1 MKRILTYII
10 VLIFAAS
17 CGNISSTTD
26 IDSISLPENDL
37 MIGEST
43 IKGKINGY
51 FPKLGSGNQVR
62 VTIDNPITMLQER
75 HDAQPNGNG
84 EFEIR
89 IPLTQKH
96 QTIRISYLSMGSKMV
111 ASIDSTEI
119 VEFNVWKTSLMGR
132 PKGIKFY
139 GANATLNNGIIPI
152 SPLTQPGILITP
164 DMNNIEYE
172 AYKNLICST
181 YQQEKAMF
189 EKADIPAIAREWALI
204 NTEMKVMTYYI
215 NAGFILTQNNRDHN
229 VETEIMAQ
237 AVKDIEA
244 LSDLGNKCLYYNNLH
259 YLGLQLKLSNN
270 KMLKDIAENDS
281 LYISSKT
288 HELLHDTIIDA
299 LNRMDNPFFG
309 EYAKWHNQNIINK
322 IAAQKARGS
331 YASHQPGDKDC
342 DSILVEIM
350 KPYIGK
356 PTIIY
361 MLDSYEIK
369 NMLAIDRYD
378 SVNVA
383 EKESEYVEKGVNFVY
398 LTKNPVENQYI
409 DEMKSRLKG
418 SVSIL
423 DAKDFETLLE
433 KTGRDYNSHLML
445 NSKGELVHKK
455 YKDYEFMSQ
464 PMQDNIDLLIKEE

>member
-26 IDSISLPENDL
+26 IGSIRLPENDL

-111 ASIDSTEI
+111 ASIDSTQI
-119 VEFNVWKTSLMGR
+119 VEFDVWKTSVMGSK
-132 PKGIKFY
+132 KGMKFY

-152 SPLTQPGILITP
+152 SSMIQPGIMITP
-164 DMNNIEYE
+164 DMNNIDYE

-189 EKADIPAIAREWALI
+189 EKADIPAITREWAMI
-204 NTEMKVMTYYI
+204 NTEMKLLKYYI
-215 NAGFILTQNNRDHN
+215 KAGFILTQNNRDYN
-229 VETEIMAQ
+229 AETEIMAK

-244 LSDLGNKCLYYNNLH
+244 LPDLGNKCLYSNDLN
-259 YLGLQLKLSNN
+259 YLGENLKLSSN

-281 LYISSKT
+281 LYISSRT
-288 HELLHDTIIDA
+288 YEFLHDTIIDA
-299 LNRMDNPFFG
+299 INRIGNPFFG
-309 EYAKWHNQNIINK
+309 EYAKWRNQDIINE

-331 YASHQPGDKDC
+331 YASHQPCDKDC

-361 MLDSYEIK
+361 MLDYYEIK
-369 NMLAIDRYD
+369 YMFVERYD

-383 EKESEYVEKGVNFVY
+383 EKESEYIEKGVNFVY
-398 LTKNPVENQYI
+398 LTKNPVENQYL

-423 DAKDFETLLE
+423 DDKDFETLFK
-433 KTGRDYNSHLML
+433 KTGRDYNNHLML

-464 PMQDNIDLLIKEE
+464 PMQDNIDQLIKEE